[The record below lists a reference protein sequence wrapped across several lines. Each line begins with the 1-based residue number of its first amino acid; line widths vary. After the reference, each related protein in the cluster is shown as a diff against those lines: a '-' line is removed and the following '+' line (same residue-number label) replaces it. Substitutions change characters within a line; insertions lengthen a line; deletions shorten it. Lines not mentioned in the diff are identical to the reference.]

1 MIITCPR
8 CQKSFNIDDKLIP
21 TEGRLVKC
29 GACDHT
35 WFFKPS
41 ENIENNQDAAT
52 PDTTINEEENKEFI
66 GVKRNNETIKPKVD
80 KTKGSK
86 KYLPAIKKEKSKNFS
101 KLFLVFL
108 ISIIAIV
115 ILIDTFKVPLG
126 YIIPNISFYLD
137 NLYQSLIDIKLFT
150 INLIN

>member
-1 MIITCPR
+1 MIIVCP
-8 CQKSFNIDDKLIP
+8 CDQKSFNIDGKLIP
-21 TEGRLVKC
+21 KEGRLVKC
-29 GACDHT
+29 GVCNHT

-41 ENIENNQDAAT
+41 ENIEKKQDAAT
-52 PDTTINEEENKEFI
+52 PNTTINEEGKREFI
-66 GVKRNNETIKPKVD
+66 RVKRTKETIKSKVD
-80 KTKGSK
+80 KTTGNK
-86 KYLPAIKKEKSKNFS
+86 KYLPVIKKEKSKNFS

-108 ISIIAIV
+108 ITIIAIV

-126 YIIPNISFYLD
+126 YIIPNINFYLD

>member
-1 MIITCPR
+1 MIIVCP
-8 CQKSFNIDDKLIP
+8 CDQKSFNIDDKLIP
-21 TEGRLVKC
+21 KEGRLVKC
-29 GACDHT
+29 GVCNHT

-41 ENIENNQDAAT
+41 ENIEKKQDAAT
-52 PDTTINEEENKEFI
+52 PNTTIKAQENKEFI
-66 GVKRNNETIKPKVD
+66 RVKQNKEYIKPKVD
-80 KTKGSK
+80 KTKENK
-86 KYLPAIKKEKSKNFS
+86 KYLPAIKRERSKNFS

-108 ISIIAIV
+108 ITIIAIV

-126 YIIPNISFYLD
+126 YIIPNINFYLD

>member
-1 MIITCPR
+1 MIIVCP
-8 CQKSFNIDDKLIP
+8 CDQKSFNIDDKLIP
-21 TEGRLVKC
+21 KEGRLVKC
-29 GACDHT
+29 GVCNHT

-41 ENIENNQDAAT
+41 ENIKKKQDTAT
-52 PDTTINEEENKEFI
+52 PDTAINEEENKEFI
-66 GVKRNNETIKPKVD
+66 SVKRNNETIKPKVD

-108 ISIIAIV
+108 ITIIAIV
-115 ILIDTFKVPLG
+115 ILIDTFKVPLS
-126 YIIPNISFYLD
+126 YIVPNINFYLD

>member
-8 CQKSFNIDDKLIP
+8 CHKSFDIDEKLIP
-21 TEGRLVKC
+21 IEGRLVKC

-35 WFFKPS
+35 WFFKLT
-41 ENIENNQDAAT
+41 ENIENKQDAAT
-52 PDTTINEEENKEFI
+52 RDKTINEKRKREFI
-66 GVKRNNETIKPKVD
+66 RDKQNKETIKQKTD
-80 KTKGSK
+80 KTKGNK

-108 ISIIAIV
+108 ISLIAIL
-115 ILIDTFKVPLG
+115 ILIDTFKVPLS
-126 YIIPNISFYLD
+126 YIIPNINFYLD

>member
-8 CQKSFNIDDKLIP
+8 CQKRFNIDDKLIP
-21 TEGRLVKC
+21 KEGRLLKC
-29 GACDHT
+29 GVCNHT

-41 ENIENNQDAAT
+41 ENIGKKQDDAT
-52 PDTTINEEENKEFI
+52 PDTTINEEENREFI
-66 GVKRNNETIKPKVD
+66 RVKRNKETIKSKVD
-80 KTKGSK
+80 KTKGNT

-115 ILIDTFKVPLG
+115 ILIDTFKVPLS
-126 YIIPNISFYLD
+126 YIIPNINFYLD
-137 NLYQSLIDIKLFT
+137 NLYQSLIDIKLFI

>member
-1 MIITCPR
+1 MIITCPL

-21 TEGRLVKC
+21 IKGRLVKC

-35 WFFKPS
+35 WFFKPR
-41 ENIENNQDAAT
+41 ENIEDKQDTAT
-52 PDTTINEEENKEFI
+52 PDTTINEEEKREFI
-66 GVKRNNETIKPKVD
+66 QVKRNKETIKPKVD

-86 KYLPAIKKEKSKNFS
+86 KYLPAIKKEKNKNFS

-126 YIIPNISFYLD
+126 YIIPNINFYLD